1 MNSATTAA
9 KPQGLRSGALLRLG
23 PTLLQ
28 RVPPLPPSHTALPL
42 LLACLVGHFG
52 LPGFDFHFI
61 SLNSPLVPAPLDR
74 EAALIYSHQQQKKNP
89 VPQGVSCLGG
99 DLKAEKEFQVEAWAF
114 GLGNHSMAL
123 THGPTEALVC
133 HQLCKDP
140 PVATRRLQTPL
151 FPSCSPLC
159 SELL

>member
-9 KPQGLRSGALLRLG
+9 KPQGLRSGALLSLG

-28 RVPPLPPSHTALPL
+28 QVPALPPSHTALPL

-74 EAALIYSHQQQKKNP
+74 EPALIYSHQQQKKSSAP
-89 VPQGVSCLGG
+89 GG
-99 DLKAEKEFQVEAWAF
+99 QLFRRGSESREGIPSRSMGIWA
-114 GLGNHSMAL
+114 GQSQ
-123 THGPTEALVC
+123 HGPNTRAHGGPGLPPAVQRPTCGNTETT
-133 HQLCKDP
+133 DP
-140 PVATRRLQTPL
+140 SISFLL
-151 FPSCSPLC
+151 PSVQ
-159 SELL
+159 